1 MEIPL
6 LGLLAIVAYLAA
18 AVRIAGS
25 RQRFPMLGFDARRQG
40 LALAGI
46 AVLIHALVLYPN
58 TIVGAGVNLGVFNA
72 GSLVAWCV
80 TVSVVILALLKPIE
94 SLAVVILPV
103 AAAAVALTLI
113 FPSVKLITSHIAI
126 GLELHI
132 ALSIVAYSLF
142 GIATI
147 QALFLAFAERK
158 LRQRHPILT
167 FLPPLPTMESVM
179 FQLTGLAFV
188 LLTIALVLGT
198 LYVVN
203 VRAQHLG
210 HKIVFS
216 LLAWIVFAVLVT
228 GRWRYGWRGRHAVK
242 YVVTGFVLLAIGFFG
257 TKVVLELIL
266 HRA

>member
-1 MEIPL
+1 MEISL
-6 LGLLAIVAYLAA
+6 LGLLAIIAYLAA
-18 AVRIAGS
+18 AVRIAGGRHALS
-25 RQRFPMLGFDARRQG
+25 VLGLDARQQG

-46 AVLIHALVLYPN
+46 AVLMHAVVLYPS
-58 TIVGAGVNLGVFNA
+58 TLVGTGVNLGVFNA

-80 TVSVVILALLKPIE
+80 TVSVVVLALVKPIE

-103 AAAAVALTLI
+103 AAAAIALTLM
-113 FPSVKLITSHIAI
+113 FPGARLITSHVAV

-132 ALSIVAYSLF
+132 ALSIVAYSF
-142 GIATI
+142 FVIATI

-158 LRQRHPILT
+158 LRQRHPILN

-188 LLTIALVLGT
+188 LLTIALALGT
-198 LYVVN
+198 LYIVN
-203 VRAQHLG
+203 VRTQHLG
-210 HKIVFS
+210 HKITFS
-216 LLAWIVFAVLVT
+216 LLAWLVFAVLVT